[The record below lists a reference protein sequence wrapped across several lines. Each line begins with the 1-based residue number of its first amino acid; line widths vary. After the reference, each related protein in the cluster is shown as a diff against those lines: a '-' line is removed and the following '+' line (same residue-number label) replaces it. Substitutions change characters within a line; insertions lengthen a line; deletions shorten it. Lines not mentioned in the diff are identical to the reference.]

1 MPKRNLFLCL
11 ILFNGFALW
20 AQQKKDFTIQ
30 LSERTEDEQFKKSM
44 AIVPVYKYTSPFI
57 EPYIMFGVDPPSDLK
72 DLEVKKLPDMS
83 GMKDTAYSF
92 IYFSG
97 ADNPNNQGYI
107 LTIIGNY
114 RRSTRTIYFFVD
126 RNNNFDFT
134 DDGGPDSMKYHDREV
149 VLHLSNLIVPEATY
163 QVKLSRLEYGE
174 NVAYKNLLTEHYK
187 KHSGKK
193 QFTEINYCFREQRY
207 NSLAANF
214 VQGED
219 SFRIALKDLNTNGV
233 FNESCVDKIFLGPY
247 NKQVT
252 TEEMQ
257 FILPDVNYT
266 TFEWNKK
273 VYRIKDIKADGSEIK
288 LEQVSGATLTR
299 QLKTGK
305 KIPKFS
311 YKTTKS
317 KKESVRDYK
326 GKSLFI
332 FFWDKSRLYPEDT
345 LYLGKIY
352 REFPKHAA
360 IIALNHGDAPK
371 SVYLVQYYDK
381 LSFPIGFST
390 GKIADKLFLQ
400 EVPRGYLIDK
410 RQKLVSDQI
419 SPKAAYEWLLKENQ

>member
-1 MPKRNLFLCL
+1 MRRFYVLIFLACFGL
-11 ILFNGFALW
+11 SVH
-20 AQQKKDFTIQ
+20 AQQKKSISIK

-44 AIVPVYKYTSPFI
+44 AIVPVYKYTSSFI
-57 EPYIMFGVDPPSDLK
+57 EPYIMFGVDPPKDLK
-72 DLEVKKLPDMS
+72 DLEVKKLPDMT

-97 ADNPNNQGYI
+97 ADNAVNQGYI

-114 RRSTRTIYFFVD
+114 RRSTRTIFFFVD

-149 VLHLSNLIVPEATY
+149 VLHLANQIVPEAKY

-193 QFTEINYCFREQRY
+193 IFTEINYCFREQRY

-214 VQGED
+214 VEGED
-219 SFRIALKDLNTNGV
+219 SFRIALKDLNTNGI
-233 FNESCVDKIFLGPY
+233 FNEACIDKVFLGPY
-247 NKQVT
+247 GKQVT

-257 FILPDVNYT
+257 FILPDIKYT

-273 VYRIKDIKADGSEIK
+273 LYRFKSIAADGGEIQ
-288 LEQVSGATLTR
+288 LEQVTGTTLSR
-299 QLKTGK
+299 QLKNGK

-317 KKESVRDYK
+317 KKENIRDYK
-326 GKSLFI
+326 GEALYL
-332 FFWDKSRLYPEDT
+332 FFWDKTRLSGEDT
-345 LYLGKIY
+345 LYLGKIN
-352 REFPKHAA
+352 REFTGKAA
-360 IIALNHGDAPK
+360 VVTLNHGDAPK

-390 GKIADKLFLQ
+390 GKIADKLYLQ

-419 SPKAAYEWLLKENQ
+419 SPKAAYEWLLKNVP

>member
-1 MPKRNLFLCL
+1 MRFILLSTFLLCW
-11 ILFNGFALW
+11 GFELS
-20 AQQKKDFTIQ
+20 AQQKKSITIK
-30 LSERTEDEQFKKSM
+30 LSERSEDEQFKKSM
-44 AIVPVYKYTSPFI
+44 AIVPVYKYTSSFI
-57 EPYIMFGVDPPSDLK
+57 EPYIMFGVDPPEDLK
-72 DLEVKKLPDMS
+72 DLEVKRLPDMT

-97 ADNPNNQGYI
+97 ADNAVNQGYI

-134 DDGGPDSMKYHDREV
+134 DDGGPDSMIYHDRELV
-149 VLHLSNLIVPEATY
+149 IHLSNQIVPEAKY

-214 VQGED
+214 VSGED
-219 SFRIALKDLNTNGV
+219 SFRIALKDLNTNGI

-247 NKQVT
+247 GKQVT

-257 FILPDVNYT
+257 FILPNIKYT

-273 VYRIKDIKADGSEIK
+273 LYRVKSVAADGGEIQ
-288 LEQVSGATLTR
+288 LEQVSGATMNR

-311 YKTTKS
+311 YKTTSS
-317 KKESVRDYK
+317 KKENIRDHK
-326 GKSLFI
+326 GKMLYI
-332 FFWDKSRLYPEDT
+332 FFWDKTRLSAEDT
-345 LYLGKIY
+345 LYLGKIQ
-352 REFPKHAA
+352 REFPGKAA
-360 IIALNHGDAPK
+360 VIALNHGDAPK

-381 LSFPIGFST
+381 LIFPIGFST
-390 GKIADKLFLQ
+390 GKIADKMFLQ
-400 EVPRGYLIDK
+400 EVPRGYLVNK

-419 SPKAAYEWLLKENQ
+419 TPKAAFEWMQKEIQ